1 MSKFSNKSNIFVDAS
16 IEVNGGCINYDYVQ
30 INKKNTKEGDY
41 IGISITI
48 TETWKGKILVS
59 MKKCVTT
66 ALVIIFK
73 TDEKNLIFSV
83 LK

>member
-1 MSKFSNKSNIFVDAS
+1 MSKFSNKANIFVNAS

-48 TETWKGKILVS
+48 TET
-59 MKKCVTT
+59 
-66 ALVIIFK
+66 
-73 TDEKNLIFSV
+73 
-83 LK
+83 